1 MIWDYSLHL
10 DKPLKIKYMFR
21 RGIAILLAVLALF
34 FTVMS
39 ILAVWDIINIEHIIS
54 KTLTTLLIIFVSAAV
69 MLFIFSV
76 LYKPD
81 SDKNS

>member
-1 MIWDYSLHL
+1 
-10 DKPLKIKYMFR
+10 MFR
-21 RGIAILLAVLALF
+21 RGIAIMLALLALF
-34 FTVMS
+34 FTIMA
-39 ILAVWDIINIEHIIS
+39 ILAVWDIINIQHIIS

-81 SDKNS
+81 GNAPNNSKKEEF

>member
-1 MIWDYSLHL
+1 
-10 DKPLKIKYMFR
+10 
-21 RGIAILLAVLALF
+21 
-34 FTVMS
+34 MS

-54 KTLTTLLIIFVSAAV
+54 KTLTTLLIIFVSSAV

-81 SDKNS
+81 PENHNQKNMNEKEGL

>member
-1 MIWDYSLHL
+1 ML
-10 DKPLKIKYMFR
+10 FR
-21 RGIAILLAVLALF
+21 RGIAILLSILALF
-34 FTVMS
+34 FTVIS

-81 SDKNS
+81 SNKSE

>member
-1 MIWDYSLHL
+1 
-10 DKPLKIKYMFR
+10 MFR
-21 RGIAILLAVLALF
+21 RGISMLLALLALF
-34 FTVMS
+34 FTVMA

-81 SDKNS
+81 SEKKD

>member
-1 MIWDYSLHL
+1 ML
-10 DKPLKIKYMFR
+10 FR
-21 RGIAILLAVLALF
+21 RGIAILLSILALF
-34 FTVMS
+34 FTVIS
-39 ILAVWDIINIEHIIS
+39 ILAVWDIINIEHIIR

-81 SDKNS
+81 SNKPE

>member
-1 MIWDYSLHL
+1 
-10 DKPLKIKYMFR
+10 MFR
-21 RGIAILLAVLALF
+21 RGISMLLALLALF
-34 FTVMS
+34 FTVMA

-81 SDKNS
+81 NNTSNDNNKKEGF

>member
-1 MIWDYSLHL
+1 
-10 DKPLKIKYMFR
+10 MFR
-21 RGIAILLAVLALF
+21 RGIAILLAILALF

-81 SDKNS
+81 SDKNN

>member
-1 MIWDYSLHL
+1 
-10 DKPLKIKYMFR
+10 MFR
-21 RGIAILLAVLALF
+21 RGISMLLALLALF
-34 FTVMS
+34 FTVMA
-39 ILAVWDIINIEHIIS
+39 ILAVWDIINIQHIIS

-81 SDKNS
+81 DNTQNNDNKKEGI

>member
-1 MIWDYSLHL
+1 
-10 DKPLKIKYMFR
+10 MFR

-39 ILAVWDIINIEHIIS
+39 ILAVWDIINIQHIIS

-81 SDKNS
+81 NDSQRSNTNEKEGH

>member
-1 MIWDYSLHL
+1 
-10 DKPLKIKYMFR
+10 MFR
-21 RGIAILLAVLALF
+21 RGIAVLLAILALF
-34 FTVMS
+34 FTVMA

-81 SDKNS
+81 SENNGRKNTNEKEGV

>member
-1 MIWDYSLHL
+1 
-10 DKPLKIKYMFR
+10 MFR

>member
-1 MIWDYSLHL
+1 
-10 DKPLKIKYMFR
+10 MFR
-21 RGIAILLAVLALF
+21 RGISMLLALLALF
-34 FTVMS
+34 FTIMA
-39 ILAVWDIINIEHIIS
+39 ILAVWDIINIQHIIS

-81 SDKNS
+81 DNTPNNDNKKEGI

>member
-1 MIWDYSLHL
+1 
-10 DKPLKIKYMFR
+10 MFR
-21 RGIAILLAVLALF
+21 RGISILLALLALF
-34 FTVMS
+34 FTVLA
-39 ILAVWDIINIEHIIS
+39 ILAVWDIINIQHIIS

-81 SDKNS
+81 DNSLNDNNKKEGF

>member
-1 MIWDYSLHL
+1 
-10 DKPLKIKYMFR
+10 MFR
-21 RGIAILLAVLALF
+21 RGISILLALLALF
-34 FTVMS
+34 FTVLA
-39 ILAVWDIINIEHIIS
+39 ILAVWDIINIQHIIS

-81 SDKNS
+81 DNTLNDNNKKEGF

>member
-1 MIWDYSLHL
+1 
-10 DKPLKIKYMFR
+10 MFR
-21 RGIAILLAVLALF
+21 KGISILLALLALF
-34 FTVMS
+34 FTVLA

-54 KTLTTLLIIFVSAAV
+54 KTLTSLLIIFVSAAV

-81 SDKNS
+81 SNAPNNNNKKEGF

>member
-1 MIWDYSLHL
+1 
-10 DKPLKIKYMFR
+10 MFR
-21 RGIAILLAVLALF
+21 RGIAILLAVLVLF